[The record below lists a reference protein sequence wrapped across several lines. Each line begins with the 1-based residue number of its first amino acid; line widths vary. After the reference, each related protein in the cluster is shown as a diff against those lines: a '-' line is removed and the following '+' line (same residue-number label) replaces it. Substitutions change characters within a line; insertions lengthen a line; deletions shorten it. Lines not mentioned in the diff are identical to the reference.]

1 MSGLFFSDINLHGTK
16 NSTTEM
22 PEVRNAAALV
32 CPTIYTG
39 VGKRLHT
46 QLPHPMLGELLD
58 FRRGTLT
65 HKDTNKQTGALSPV
79 CELAGIFEVY
89 VGRTL

>member
-1 MSGLFFSDINLHGTK
+1 
-16 NSTTEM
+16 M

-65 HKDTNKQTGALSPV
+65 HKDINKQTGALSPV

>member
-1 MSGLFFSDINLHGTK
+1 
-16 NSTTEM
+16 M
-22 PEVRNAAALV
+22 PEVRNAAAHV

-46 QLPHPMLGELLD
+46 QPPHQPQLGGLQD

-65 HKDTNKQTGALSPV
+65 HEDTNKQTGALSPV